1 MVHSG
6 TALKIVEL
14 EKSGQADI
22 NQLLDLISLFVHDL
36 EGPLVVMQ
44 TILRLLDKKRLDLS
58 NKNHIELVSSGQIA
72 MERARS
78 IIGDLMVISKSE
90 KLGIPVSLKPI
101 AICEYLDN
109 SINLIRPSARE
120 NGVDVVLKC
129 RKEDNTVSADSDL
142 LLRVLDNLLFNALR
156 HSPPDGKIEVSAA
169 ASKKQFQVKVRD
181 QGPGFHGF
189 DPADL
194 FDKYKQLNLR
204 LQGKHRGVGLG
215 LYFCHMAVEA
225 MGGKIWA
232 EDGSE
237 GGAEF
242 NFTLN
247 IMR

>member
-1 MVHSG
+1 MAHTG
-6 TALKIVEL
+6 TAFKIVEL

-44 TILRLLDKKRLDLS
+44 TILRLMDKNRLDLS
-58 NKNHIELVSSGQIA
+58 NKNHIELVSSGKIA
-72 MERARS
+72 MDRARS
-78 IIGDLMVISKSE
+78 IIGDLMVISKSD
-90 KLGIPVSLKPI
+90 KLGMPVSLKPI

-109 SINLIRPSARE
+109 SVNLIRPSANE
-120 NGVDVVLKC
+120 NGVEVVLKC
-129 RKEDNTVSADSDL
+129 RKEDYTVSADSDL

-156 HSPPDGKIEVSAA
+156 HSPPDGKIEVSAKA
-169 ASKKQFQVKVRD
+169 LNKQVQVKVKD

-189 DPADL
+189 DPSDL
-194 FDKYKQLNLR
+194 FDKFKQLNLR

-215 LYFCHMAVEA
+215 LYFCSMAITA

-232 EDGSE
+232 ENGPE